1 MKRNLMKLQDVRLMV
16 GTGVLAIA
24 MSLPSVAAA
33 QEAPTAQDN
42 ADGDILPGAAQDPAE
57 NAIVVTGTRIQRPE
71 AAANTP
77 IVAVTAEN
85 IVQSGV
91 TNVTELLTQT
101 PALFNSENNFAA
113 AGSQARTGAAGVN
126 LLNLRNLG
134 ANRTLVLVDGRRH
147 VAGVSGEAAVDINTI
162 PVGLIERIDVLTGGV
177 SSVYGADGVSGVV
190 NFIMRRDFEGVDLR
204 AQSGISD
211 FGDAETQFL
220 SATVGTNFADD
231 RGNIAVSYEYRKND
245 RVAFSDR
252 PFGRDDA
259 ERLVRNPDDIPDDPN
274 VPDRVFFRNLGYAD
288 SSPGGALVLDGS
300 YAPVFNGNGTPYDP
314 GIFLPQSGFLS
325 VGGDNTPI
333 ASYQGDLQAA
343 TEHHSF
349 NAFFNYQLTP
359 AIRFFAEGKY
369 VKSDNFTVAQ
379 PSFDFY
385 TYISQDNPFI
395 PDNVRAAG
403 LDEFGGLLFNR
414 DNFDFGTRN
423 ENFKRDLY
431 RTVVG
436 FDGDLADHVRFEASY
451 VYGRNDTTYISTNQR
466 IEDRYFAALDVVDVG
481 QFTTGTPNGVYDC
494 RVNVDGGAIVDA
506 GNGNYGEAP
515 QTFQPGECVP
525 LNIFGEGAPSQAAL
539 DFILTDTR
547 NKYLIQQHVANAY
560 ISGDFGR
567 FFELPGG
574 AVNFAFG
581 GEYRKEKS
589 DFRPDA
595 ISTQVTDFDPDTG
608 VLADL
613 ALLGNE
619 TGQFD
624 VWEVFGEL
632 NVPIIADRPFFE
644 MLEFTVAGRYS
655 DYSTVGS
662 TEAWSVNGQWAP
674 IRDVRFRGGYS
685 EAVRAPNITEL
696 FAPRSGTFAFLSDP
710 CSPIN
715 INQGSEFRAA
725 NCEALITGLGAD
737 FDTFDFESDIAS
749 SASIEGVFSG
759 NRNLREESA
768 KTWTAGVIVQPRFV
782 PGLIFTADWY
792 DISLSDAVRTPGLQ
806 ETAEFCVDSP
816 TLDNVFCNSI
826 TREQGTAFVTNYQ
839 LGPQNV
845 AFIDTA
851 GLDMTVSYRFEP
863 GDGKLGTFNL
873 SGTVGYLDKF
883 EFLPANG
890 GTVDVQ
896 RGEIGYPKWSGVADL
911 TWELDNVSVNYGVQ
925 YIGEQLRFEND
936 VIAAEPD
943 IAAPEFLK
951 LDARFV
957 HDLRAEFR
965 TDNEKAS
972 FFVGVNNLT
981 NEQPSRGLSNAPV
994 GWLGRYFY
1002 AGIRINTDS
1011 IGF

>member
-1 MKRNLMKLQDVRLMV
+1 MS
-16 GTGVLAIA
+16 GVAVVALAVT
-24 MSLPSVAAA
+24 LPSVAV
-33 QEAPTAQDN
+33 AQD
-42 ADGDILPGAAQDPAE
+42 AAALTEATPEDDV

-71 AAANTP
+71 AATATP
-77 IVAVTAEN
+77 IVAITSEN

-101 PALFNSENNFAA
+101 PALFNSEANFDA

-134 ANRTLVLVDGRRH
+134 ANRTLVLVNGRRH
-147 VAGVSGEAAVDINTI
+147 VAGVAGEAAVDINTI
-162 PVGLIERIDVLTGGV
+162 PTSLIERVDVLTGGV

-190 NFIMRRDFEGVDLR
+190 NFIMRRDFEGVDIR

-211 FGDAETQFL
+211 FGDAESLFFG
-220 SATVGTNFADD
+220 ATVGSNFADD
-231 RGNIAVSYEYRKND
+231 RANITLSYEYRD
-245 RVAFSDR
+245 DARVGFGDR
-252 PFGRDDA
+252 PFGRPDA

-288 SSPGGALVLDGS
+288 SSPAGALVLDDS
-300 YAPVFNGNGTPYDP
+300 FAPLFSGDGTPYDP
-314 GIFLPQSGFLS
+314 GIFLPQSGFLA

-333 ASYQGDLQAA
+333 ANYQGDLQAG
-343 TEHHSF
+343 TEHHAF
-349 NAFFNYQLTP
+349 NAFFNFEISPDL
-359 AIRFFAEGKY
+359 RFFAEGKY
-369 VKSDNFTVAQ
+369 VKSDNFTIAQ
-379 PSFDFY
+379 PSFDFF
-385 TYISQDNPFI
+385 TAISEDNPLI

-403 LDEFGGLLFNR
+403 LDTFGGLLFNR
-414 DNFDFGTRN
+414 DNFDLGTRN
-423 ENFKRDLY
+423 ELFERDLY

-436 FDGDLADHVRFEASY
+436 FDGNISDRVRFEASY
-451 VYGRNDTTYISTNQR
+451 VYGRNDTTYTSTNQR

-481 QFTTGTPNGVYDC
+481 EFTTGTPSGVFDC

-506 GNGNYGEAP
+506 GNLNYGEAP

-525 LNIFGEGAPSQAAL
+525 LNLFGEGVASQEAL
-539 DFILTDTR
+539 DFVLTDTSNDYR
-547 NKYLIQQHVANAY
+547 IEQHVANAF
-560 ISGDFGR
+560 ISGDFGN

-589 DFRPDA
+589 DFRPDE
-595 ISTQVTDFDPDTG
+595 ISTQVTDFDPNSG

-613 ALLGNE
+613 ALLGRE
-619 TGQFD
+619 TGSFD

-632 NVPIIADRPFFE
+632 NVPILSDRPFFE
-644 MLEFTVAGRYS
+644 TLEFTVAGRYS

-685 EAVRAPNITEL
+685 ESVRAPNITEL
-696 FAPRSGTFAFLSDP
+696 FAPRTGTFAFLTDP
-710 CSPIN
+710 CSPVN
-715 INQGSEFRAA
+715 INQGTSFRRD

-749 SASIEGVFSG
+749 SASLEGIVSG
-759 NRNLREESA
+759 NEDLLEEEA

-782 PGLIFTADWY
+782 PGLLITADWY
-792 DISLSDAVRTPGLQ
+792 DIRLSDAVRTPGLQ
-806 ETAEFCVDSP
+806 ETAEFCVDSAS
-816 TLDNVFCNSI
+816 LDNIFCDSI
-826 TREQGTAFVTNYQ
+826 TRAEGTAFVTSYV

-845 AFIDTA
+845 AFIETA
-851 GLDMTVSYRFEP
+851 GADLTVSYRFEP
-863 GDGKLGTFNL
+863 GDGDLGSFNL

-890 GTVDVQ
+890 GIVDDE
-896 RGEIGYPKWSGVADL
+896 RGEVGFPEWTGVADL
-911 TWELDNVSVNYGVQ
+911 TWDLDSISLNYGVR

-936 VIAAEPD
+936 VIAADPD
-943 IAAPEFLK
+943 IAAPEFLE
-951 LDARFV
+951 LDDRFI

-965 TDNEKAS
+965 TDNEQAS
-972 FFVGVNNLT
+972 FFLGVNNLT
-981 NEQPSRGLSNAPV
+981 NEQPSRGLSNSPT
-994 GWLGRYFY
+994 GWLGRFFY
-1002 AGIRINTDS
+1002 AGVRINTETL
-1011 IGF
+1011 GF